1 MKEPASFI
9 LIVAIAAAVGA
20 SIGWAVRVEWDK
32 AIVAATAARTLL
44 HDCNMPCPIPEDKA
58 MHPNN
63 PKPKGR
69 P

>member
-1 MKEPASFI
+1 MKEPATLI
-9 LIVAIAAAVGA
+9 LIVAIAAATGA
-20 SIGWAVRVEWDK
+20 AIGWAARTEWER
-32 AIVAATAARTLL
+32 AITAVAARTLL

>member
-1 MKEPASFI
+1 MKEPATLI
-9 LIVAIAAAVGA
+9 LIVAIAAATGA
-20 SIGWAVRVEWDK
+20 AIGWAARTEWDK

-63 PKPKGR
+63 PKGR
-69 P
+69 SK